1 MQQTGY
7 LAAEGFEADLEREIG
22 PVSARYG
29 RLLIADGPEKKAAWA
44 QNVWRDPVMLKIE
57 SIGDGAK
64 QLRAIQRN
72 WAMYDYQ
79 LHRRAKLLQ
88 EKLPHVS
95 AKQVVFPSERPT
107 APLGSWTL
115 IDENH
120 VLASADCSSPY
131 KNGMID
137 FVEDREGPPS
147 RAYLKLWDAFT
158 AAGVRPKAGETCL
171 DMGACPGGWTWVLA
185 ELGCNVISVDK
196 APLDP
201 KVMKMPGVTYR
212 QESAFGLDPK
222 DIGPVDWF
230 FSDII
235 CYPSR
240 LLTLVQKWMESGLV
254 KNFCCTIKFQGETD
268 FETAAA
274 FAAIPGSEVRHL
286 SHNKH
291 ELTWLKLADQ

>member
-1 MQQTGY
+1 MPHTGY
-7 LAAEGFEADLEREIG
+7 LAPEGFEADLEREIG
-22 PVSARYG
+22 KVSARYG
-29 RLLIADGPEKKAAWA
+29 RLLLVEGPEKPAAWA
-44 QNVWRDPVMLKIE
+44 QNVWRDPVILKIE

-79 LHRRAKLLQ
+79 LHRRAKLLH

-95 AKQVVFPSERPT
+95 AKPVVFPSERPT

-158 AAGVRPKAGETCL
+158 ATGVRPKSGETCL

-222 DIGPVDWF
+222 AIGPVDWF

-254 KNFCCTIKFQGETD
+254 KNFCCTIKFQGDTD

-291 ELTWLKLADQ
+291 ELTWLKLAD

>member
-1 MQQTGY
+1 MEQRGY
-7 LAAEGFEADLEREIG
+7 LAPEGFEADLERELGEI
-22 PVSARYG
+22 SARYG
-29 RLLIADGPEKKAAWA
+29 RLLMSPGPEKKAAWA
-44 QNVWRDPVMLKIE
+44 QNVWRNPVVLEIE

-64 QLRAIQRN
+64 QLRGIQRN
-72 WAMYDYQ
+72 WAKYDYQ
-79 LHRRAKLLQ
+79 LHRRMKLLE

-95 AKQVVFPSERPT
+95 AKPVVFPSESPT

-120 VLASADCSSPY
+120 ILASADCSSPY
-131 KNGMID
+131 KNGMIE
-137 FVEDREGPPS
+137 FIEDKVNPPS

-158 AAGVRPKAGETCL
+158 ATGVRPLAGQTCL

-185 ELGCNVISVDK
+185 ELGCKVISVDK

-201 KVMKMPGVTYR
+201 RVMKMRGITYR

-222 DIGPVDWF
+222 AIGPVDWF

-235 CYPSR
+235 CYPAR

-268 FETAAA
+268 FKTAAA

-291 ELTWLKLADQ
+291 ELTWLKLDQN